1 MFAIIIRNIGITKI
15 NAGIFILCLFEIY
28 IIAINKGLRIMYFV
42 LNGLIV
48 IFTGLKYLLLI
59 LSFGLSSFLRAQQ
72 YPFWTQYRSNHFML
86 NPAVA
91 GSRQIYDARLSYR
104 NQWVGFD
111 GAPKT
116 MGASYHRKIYKN
128 KMGVGG
134 FVLQDQ
140 IGPFKTLT
148 GAVAYSFRIK
158 FDDVALSFGMN
169 GSYNVQSVNAAL
181 MTYQNSTDVAIS
193 HMLTT
198 QKTKNY
204 NGAAGIL
211 LYNDRFYI
219 GAAMNNLLGSTFTY
233 DKTKAQNTKG
243 EIKTVPHM
251 CVSLGYNYS
260 ANPDYIW
267 ENTTAVI
274 FVAGSPIL
282 FDYNLRLHINNALM
296 VGGGIRLG
304 TALVGQVGWTF
315 TDWAQV
321 SYSYDYNTNRLRPTN
336 SGSHEIKIVF
346 FHSRQHL
353 DHHKGGKE
361 FQKQKFQY
369 LI

>member
-1 MFAIIIRNIGITKI
+1 MQAFFYFVYLEFYYYRQV
-15 NAGIFILCLFEIY
+15 
-28 IIAINKGLRIMYFV
+28 NKGLKTTYFV
-42 LNGLIV
+42 LNCLIV

-59 LSFGLSSFLRAQQ
+59 LLFGLSSFVRAQQ

-128 KMGVGG
+128 KMGVGA
-134 FVLQDQ
+134 FVFQDQ

-148 GAVAYSFRIK
+148 GALAYSFRIK
-158 FDDVALSFGMN
+158 FDDFALSFGLN
-169 GSYNVQSVNAAL
+169 GSYNMQSVNAAS
-181 MTYQNSTDVAIS
+181 MTYQNSQDAAIS

-198 QKTKNY
+198 HKTKNY

-211 LYNDRFYI
+211 LYNDRFYL

-233 DKTKAQNTKG
+233 DKTKAQNKKG

-251 CVSLGYNYS
+251 CVSLGYNY
-260 ANPDYIW
+260 AQNLDYVW

-282 FDYNLRLHINNALM
+282 FDYNLRLHIKKAML
-296 VGGGIRLG
+296 VGAGIRLG
-304 TALVGQVGWTF
+304 TALVAQVGWTF